1 MDSLKKGPMYRI
13 AGADGKEYGPIS
25 ADVLRLWI
33 SQGRAN
39 ALTRVLAEGAG
50 EWKPLSEFPEFAE
63 DIAAKSATT
72 QQATSAFATPPTNAV
87 AAEILARDYQLN
99 IGCCISRGWELVKK
113 HFWLTVGAT
122 FLIHLVA
129 GAVGAIPVAGLA
141 LNYVFIGGLDWMFLK
156 LVRNER
162 AEIGDAFA
170 GFNLAFGPLALFG
183 LVAQLL
189 TFLGLAF
196 CILPGIYLG
205 ICWLFFTPLVIVD
218 KHLDFWE
225 AMELSRKVVTQHWW
239 KVFGFA
245 LVCGLIGLCGALLC
259 GVGIFIAMPIV
270 KAATVY
276 AYEDIFGSRTT
287 TSPAL
292 PAL

>member
-1 MDSLKKGPMYRI
+1 MESLKKGPMYRI
-13 AGADGKEYGPIS
+13 IGADGKEYGPIS

-39 ALTRVLAEGAG
+39 ALTRILAEGAA
-50 EWKPLSEFPEFAE
+50 EWKILSEFPEFSA
-63 DIAAKSATT
+63 DIAAKSASGHEAASPFSTT
-72 QQATSAFATPPTNAV
+72 VGTVVGP
-87 AAEILARDYQLN
+87 EILARDYQLN
-99 IGCCISRGWELVKK
+99 IGCCLSRGWDLVKK
-113 HFWLTVGAT
+113 NFWLTVGAT
-122 FLIHLVA
+122 FLIHLIA
-129 GAVGAIPVAGLA
+129 GAVGAIPLAGLA

-189 TFLGLAF
+189 TFLGVAL

-205 ICWLFFTPLVIVD
+205 ICWLFFTPLIIID
-218 KHLDFWE
+218 KRLDFWE
-225 AMELSRKVVTQHWW
+225 AMELSRKVVTRHWW

-245 LVCGLIGLCGALLC
+245 LVCALVGLCGALVC
-259 GVGIFIAMPIV
+259 GVGIIIAMPII

-276 AYEDIFGSRTT
+276 AYEDIFSAPAS
-287 TSPAL
+287 SPAL
-292 PAL
+292 PTL